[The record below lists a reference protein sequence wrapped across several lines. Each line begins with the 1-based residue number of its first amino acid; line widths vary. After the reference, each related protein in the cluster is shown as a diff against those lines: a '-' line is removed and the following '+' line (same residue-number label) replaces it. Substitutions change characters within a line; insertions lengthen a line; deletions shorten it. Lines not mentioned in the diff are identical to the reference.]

1 MDILIFILITLLVK
15 ATRWSLSLSSN
26 HHCVQKIKFSYCYIA
41 LIYFFLL
48 LVEAASSVET
58 SCSTEESLLKVQ
70 VGPTNKGL
78 QNVCLVM
85 FVVGKGREN

>member
-1 MDILIFILITLLVK
+1 MGILFFILITLLVK
-15 ATRWSLSLSSN
+15 ATRCSFSLSSN

-41 LIYFFLL
+41 FFFLL

-85 FVVGKGREN
+85 FVVAKGREN

>member
-1 MDILIFILITLLVK
+1 MFKRSSFPTAILLF
-15 ATRWSLSLSSN
+15 
-26 HHCVQKIKFSYCYIA
+26 
-41 LIYFFLL
+41 FFLL

-85 FVVGKGREN
+85 FVVAKGREN